1 MTNIKSILSKLNEP
15 LSVISDCSTLNPEV
29 LAQSI
34 QERFNAIFGPFGWD
48 HQFIEIFN
56 EAKLFSLK
64 CTISVTS
71 VEEGNT
77 ITHYKK
83 QNAVSVGQD
92 TQYIYEKL
100 FISTAKM
107 LGVNT
112 LPTATPTGIQDVVS
126 PLSPSEE
133 PTIVSS
139 VIAAPSAPALNPPP
153 ETLSDNLSKSELP
166 EVSEPVATSKLSEAL
181 APIQTGQTAK
191 EILSAR
197 AGANEPVIPRVYVK
211 EDSSSVNTAPSVETA
226 AQDSFASSS
235 AEESLA
241 PLTEET
247 LLELPVAEK
256 NLVNELVQKLET
268 VSPSIVKTY
277 ITGPKGK
284 ERLSERSRAYL
295 MNKIDEKSK
304 KSE

>member
-15 LSVISDCSTLNPEV
+15 LSVISECSTLNPEV

-34 QERFNAIFGPFGWD
+34 QEKFNAIFGPFGWD

-56 EAKLFSLK
+56 ETKLFALK

-71 VEEGNT
+71 VEDGN
-77 ITHYKK
+77 ITTQYKK
-83 QNAVSVGQD
+83 QNAVSVGAD

-112 LPTATPTGIQDVVS
+112 QPTATGVPDVVVPVS
-126 PLSPSEE
+126 KPSTEEPSVIDVPSE
-133 PTIVSS
+133 PTIN
-139 VIAAPSAPALNPPP
+139 PSP
-153 ETLSDNLSKSELP
+153 EALSDNISKSEAP
-166 EVSEPVATSKLSEAL
+166 EMPEPVAIPGLSETL
-181 APIQTGQTAK
+181 QPIQTGLTAK

-197 AGANEPVIPRVYVK
+197 AGANEPIKPRVHVK
-211 EDSSSVNTAPSVETA
+211 EDLDTGNASTSAETA
-226 AQDSFASSS
+226 SQDTSVSPLP
-235 AEESLA
+235 EETHI
-241 PLTEET
+241 PLTAET
-247 LLELPVAEK
+247 LSTLPVAEK
-256 NLVNELVQKLET
+256 NLVNELIQKLET
-268 VSPSIVKTY
+268 VSPAIVKTY

-295 MNKIDEKSK
+295 MDKIDEKSK